1 MALATSVAWNYWPAE
16 AGIGVR
22 LQPMPIPE
30 RDEMFEVILQV
41 LADGQVRS
49 GDEIREAVATHFEL
63 TPADLLVPRG
73 DNPQLYF
80 KNEHAFALKDLGE
93 RWGAIERTHRR
104 GRLRFYKITDHGLEL
119 LRTSQWPW

>member
-1 MALATSVAWNYWPAE
+1 
-16 AGIGVR
+16 
-22 LQPMPIPE
+22 MPIPE

-49 GDEIREAVATHFEL
+49 GDKIREAVATHFKL

-80 KNEHAFALKDLGE
+80 KNEHAFALKDLGRE
-93 RWGAIERTHRR
+93 RYGAIERTDQR
-104 GRLRFYKITDHGLEL
+104 GRLRFYKITDYGLEL
-119 LRTSQWPW
+119 LRTRRWPW